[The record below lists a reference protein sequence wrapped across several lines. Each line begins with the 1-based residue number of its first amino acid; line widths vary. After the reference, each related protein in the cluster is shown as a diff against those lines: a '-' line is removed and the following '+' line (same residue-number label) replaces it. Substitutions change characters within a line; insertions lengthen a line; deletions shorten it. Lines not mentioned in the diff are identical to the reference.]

1 MQVRIQRTFLGSSFF
16 GNEALDLI
24 SMLVLKVRHEI
35 CVAIVIPP
43 LNVTNITAEIVFF
56 VLHRVEA

>member
-1 MQVRIQRTFLGSSFF
+1 
-16 GNEALDLI
+16 
-24 SMLVLKVRHEI
+24 MLVLKVRHEI
-35 CVAIVIPP
+35 CVAIVLLS